1 MEMLIRAMRPEEQKY
16 TYAQSTQISA
26 QTGLVGHLRADLDS
40 TGEGFFS
47 SWENQSAPLNTVDF
61 KACLEEVINAL
72 RFEDRGY
79 GILKNRASLAA
90 FCNRHPESGFGDER
104 QHGLRVDTPSYAM
117 LMRLNPYPGEYNLY
131 CYCYVRD
138 WLDRH
143 LHQAARGIRFISPD
157 YTELFRIPDG
167 DRIRIFTGG
176 GEIRDR
182 TCRYLD
188 DYHMETSDGFST
200 TIYHIAEFAERSE
213 LTGAKVVPLRRSLP
227 EKCFS
232 VLEMSNEL
240 IEITKGTSGYSCSE
254 KELGS
259 YTPREAADRLNR
271 ELGVTPAQEQAM
283 VAGSMFGW
291 AVPAADP
298 ANYAPD
304 GKAIHPS
311 QRGRD
316 DAR

>member
-26 QTGLVGHLRADLDS
+26 QTGLVGHLRADMDS

-72 RFEDRGY
+72 RFEERGY
-79 GILKNRASLAA
+79 GILKSRANLSV
-90 FCNRHPESGFGDER
+90 FCNRHPEA
-104 QHGLRVDTPSYAM
+104 GLEGNWQYGIRVDTPSYAM
-117 LMRLNPYPGEYNLY
+117 LMRLNPYPREYNLY

-138 WLDRH
+138 WLDQH
-143 LHQAARGIRFISPD
+143 LHRAARGIRFISPD

-188 DYHMETSDGFST
+188 DYHIETSDGFST

-213 LTGAKVVPLRRSLP
+213 QTGATVIPLRRSLP

-232 VLEMSNEL
+232 VLETLNEL
-240 IEITKGTSGYSCSE
+240 IEITKGVSGYSYAE

-271 ELGVTPAQEQAM
+271 ELDVTPAQEQAM

-311 QRGRD
+311 QCSRD